1 MFNSKRLRNLAIALI
16 LCIASL
22 PCFAAKQIIVLGQQ
36 QTGTEIVINVVFWY
50 PITSGALAQTKGS
63 AWTGASA
70 AENTSI
76 QNGSVLEEGQSFSF
90 PVGTTSTTIKDVL
103 NKAWTQRNT
112 ALGGVGPNMFN
123 GIFFD
128 SVTGWSQ

>member
-1 MFNSKRLRNLAIALI
+1 MSFSKRLISGIALF
-16 LCIASL
+16 LCTL

-36 QTGTEIVINVVFWY
+36 QTGTQIVINVVFWY

-63 AWTGASA
+63 LWVGASA
-70 AENTSI
+70 AENTAI
-76 QNGSVLEEGQSFSF
+76 QNGTVLEESQSFDF
-90 PVGTTSTTIKDVL
+90 PVGTTATTIKDVL

-128 SVTGWSQ
+128 SVSGWSA